1 VKNIT
6 VSVLYVDDEPGLLTL
21 AKTYLERNGEFSV
34 DTLTTAQSALKQL
47 TTVSYDAIISDYQ
60 MPKIDGIKFL
70 IEVRSTLGDIP
81 FILFTGRGREDVVI
95 EAINNGADFYLQK
108 GGDPKS
114 QFAELT
120 HKIKKAVEQRQA
132 EKALKGSE
140 QRLSD
145 IINFLPDATFAI
157 DLSGTVIA
165 WNQAMEEMTG
175 VPQNTIIG
183 TGDYSYALPFYSER
197 RPLLLDLV
205 LRNDEKIKEKYPY
218 VQCHDK
224 KFISQI
230 FIRNLYNGK
239 GAYLWFVA
247 SPLYDT
253 NGTITGAIE
262 SIRDITEQKQ
272 LEQER
277 NAAHEELAE
286 KKEKLRK
293 NYDEL
298 TNRQNELVKSEERYR
313 NVVEDQT
320 EFISRFLPD
329 GTHVFVNDAYC
340 NYFGKSRSEI
350 IGHVF
355 RPLIPKEDKLKLK
368 EHFTSFSPRNPVNTV
383 DHRIIMRDGSVCW
396 QRWSDRAIFDE
407 WGATI
412 EYQSVG
418 RDITDIKRAE
428 IELNR
433 SHEELLAAYEQIAAA
448 EEELRSN
455 YEELAHHQK
464 LLQESENRYR
474 NIVEDQTEF
483 ISRFLPDGTHVFVNG
498 AYCRCFGKTRDEIT
512 GHVFIPDIPE
522 EDRAIVRQHFQ
533 SLTPENPVAIAAHRI
548 IVPDGSVHWHRWSDR
563 AIFDDTGS
571 IVEYQSVGRDIT
583 DIKRAEI
590 ELSRSHEELLAA
602 YEQIAAVEEEL
613 RSNYEELAHHQ
624 KLLQESEN
632 RYRNIVE
639 DQTEFISRF
648 LPDGTHVFVNGAYCR
663 CFGKTRDEIT
673 GHVFIPDIP
682 EEDRAIVR
690 QHFQSLTPENPV
702 AIAAHRI
709 IMPDGS
715 VHWHR
720 WSDRAIFDDTGAII
734 EYQSVGRDITGQK
747 QIEEALR
754 KSEGKYRELVENANS
769 IILKWDTTGKITFF
783 NEFAQRFFGYTPDEI
798 IGKPVMGII
807 IPVKESGSQR
817 DLSLM
822 IDAIIRHPEDHIL
835 NENENITRDGKRVWI
850 QWQNKSILDENGQF
864 VGLLSIGTDIT
875 ERKQTEMALLESESF
890 NRGLVENLP
899 DYIVVCGLDGKILY
913 VNPASVKVAG
923 YCAEALI
930 GTSVLS
936 LVAHEDRDTV
946 IAHMNARRNEGEV
959 PKYEID
965 IITVNGTR
973 RSVIV
978 QGTKIQYQNNPAIL
992 LHLNDI
998 TERNLLEMEM
1008 QYHEQELRQ
1017 FSTALEIANKK
1028 LTLLSSITRHDI
1040 NNQLTVLMGY
1050 LDLLKMNQPELSSGT
1065 HFGNII
1071 IAAERIQEMIQFT
1084 KTYES
1089 IGVNAPVW
1097 YNIRTLVDTAAK
1109 DVDLGHIRLINSLPA
1124 RTTVFADQLIVKVFF
1139 NLIDN
1144 AVRYG
1149 GKITNIRFSARIHN
1163 GDFIIACEDDGD
1175 GVPSEEKEKI
1185 FQRGLGKNT
1194 GLGLFLSREILL
1206 ITGISILETGEAG
1219 NGARFE
1225 MTVPPGIF
1233 R

>member
-448 EEELRSN
+448 
-455 YEELAHHQK
+455 
-464 LLQESENRYR
+464 
-474 NIVEDQTEF
+474 
-483 ISRFLPDGTHVFVNG
+483 
-498 AYCRCFGKTRDEIT
+498 
-512 GHVFIPDIPE
+512 
-522 EDRAIVRQHFQ
+522 
-533 SLTPENPVAIAAHRI
+533 
-548 IVPDGSVHWHRWSDR
+548 
-563 AIFDDTGS
+563 
-571 IVEYQSVGRDIT
+571 
-583 DIKRAEI
+583 
-590 ELSRSHEELLAA
+590 
-602 YEQIAAVEEEL
+602 EEEL